1 MGPDGE
7 MIIMKPYKS
16 KEDAMKTLVI
26 TVISAV
32 ALLFSFAAQAET
44 VKQKGLH
51 DMHMMMRFLDHGLCS
66 ALEGAD
72 IQMLGQ
78 MGMSEKLDKDAVV
91 HGTIMIKDG
100 KAMIREML
108 DGKAMKA
115 LYQEGGFDKKI
126 MDDLHDLG
134 EKMITVIEQIEKL
147 HESALRQAEGK
158 K

>member
-1 MGPDGE
+1 
-7 MIIMKPYKS
+7 
-16 KEDAMKTLVI
+16 MKTLTI
-26 TVISAV
+26 TVISAI

-51 DMHMMMRFLDHGLCS
+51 DMHMMMRFMDHGLCS

-72 IQMLGQ
+72 MQMLGQ
-78 MGMSEKLDKDAVV
+78 TGMSEKLDKDAIV

-108 DGKAMKA
+108 DGKAMQD
-115 LYQEGGFDKKI
+115 LYHEGGFDQKF
-126 MDDLHDLG
+126 MDELHDLG
-134 EKMITVIEQIEKL
+134 ERMIKVVEDIEKL
-147 HESALRQAEGK
+147 HESAFKQAAEK